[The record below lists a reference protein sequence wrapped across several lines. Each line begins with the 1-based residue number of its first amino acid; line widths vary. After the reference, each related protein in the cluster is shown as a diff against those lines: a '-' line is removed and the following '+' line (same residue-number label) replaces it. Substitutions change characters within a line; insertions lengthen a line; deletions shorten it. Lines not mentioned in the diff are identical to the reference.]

1 MWEEDEDSAEQ
12 SGHGRRT
19 TFPFVL
25 SFTNPMQD
33 PIQVRFNFL
42 RAPLPAA
49 TTTAPTDES
58 GAAPHQGKRSPPF
71 TITLPTF
78 TSGVAAFA
86 EAWEYDDEDEDD
98 MVEGEHADLIDD

>member
-12 SGHGRRT
+12 SGHGRWT
-19 TFPFVL
+19 TFPSVL
-25 SFTNPMQD
+25 SFTNPMHN
-33 PIQVRFNFL
+33 PIQVQFNFL
-42 RAPLPAA
+42 CAPLPAA

-58 GAAPHQGKRSPPF
+58 GAAPQRGKRSPPF

-98 MVEGEHADLIDD
+98 MRARGFG